1 MITLGIDYG
10 TTKIAV
16 VSFDAEH
23 PENSRAVS
31 SPHLA
36 GLADLPAS
44 HAEQD
49 PGRVWHT
56 ILDLLLQFP
65 DGLRQQVQAIGLTGQ
80 MHSMMLW
87 NRDGQTSPVIT
98 WQDHRASADGS
109 LAEFQRINPALADG
123 FGLTTLAWFAKQH
136 LLDGWEFAGSPL
148 SWLACRL
155 TGTTEPLIDHTF
167 AASWGLWNLDAA
179 AWYRDQLRALD
190 IPERL
195 LPRVVAPGSLVGKT
209 RHVPGLPDGIPVLA
223 ALGDNQASVLG
234 CAISYRQNGADGAA
248 PSRASEDYSEIYL
261 TLGTGAQ
268 LSVVLKPEELADLPS
283 GWQGEIRP
291 FLNGRFLAVNAPLCG
306 GQGWAWLC
314 KAINNILET
323 LGVQTFPEHQ
333 LLDRLDELAVKA
345 DTNGLMVDARFLGAR
360 DQAGVKASISGI
372 DLANFTL
379 PALARALAAG
389 LVRQLVTPFPPDLL
403 HRRSSVIGSGNCV
416 RLCQAIQQEITA
428 QTGIPLTLRQIPEE
442 AATGAAKLAAR

>member
-10 TTKIAV
+10 TTKIAI
-16 VSFDAEH
+16 VSFDTEN
-23 PENSRAVS
+23 PDNSRAVS

-36 GLADLPAS
+36 NLTDLPAS

-56 ILDLLLQFP
+56 ILDLLAQFP
-65 DGLRQQVQAIGLTGQ
+65 DDLRQHVQAIGLTGQ

-87 NRDGQTSPVIT
+87 NRSGLTSPVIT

-123 FGLTTLAWFAKQH
+123 FGLTTLAWFARQH
-136 LLDGWEFAGSPL
+136 QLDGWEFSGSPL

-155 TGTTEPLIDHTF
+155 TDTEEPLIDQTF

-179 AWYRDQLRALD
+179 AWNRDQLRALN
-190 IPERL
+190 IPKRL

-209 RHVPGLPDGIPVLA
+209 RHVPGLPDDIPVIA

-234 CAISYRQNGADGAA
+234 CAFETS
-248 PSRASEDYSEIYL
+248 SEIYL

-268 LSVVLKPEELADLPS
+268 LSVVLKPEELADLPP
-283 GWQGEIRP
+283 GWQGEFRP

-306 GQGWAWLC
+306 GQGWAWLG

-323 LGVQTFPEHQ
+323 LGIQTIPEHQ

-345 DTNGLMVDARFLGAR
+345 DANGLMVDARFLGAR
-360 DQAGVKASISGI
+360 DQTGVKASISGI

-403 HRRSSVIGSGNCV
+403 HRRASVIGSGNCV

-442 AATGAAKLAAR
+442 AATGAAKLAAK